1 MLSVKTRL
9 RRNVPRFGT
18 LDRDVWVREIARGLV
33 ERIDGTAEA
42 DITQTEQIVAGLIH
56 YALGRVHDRPQFKRE
71 SHPWRGKTPII
82 PIIGSLLANLRVDIQ
97 KGKQP
102 VMARLQ
108 QYRTESEQ
116 GKFNPHA
123 AKTFAAASRL
133 DLEALSSLLTIAER
147 AVILEIG
154 PDGAESYS
162 IYGN

>member
-1 MLSVKTRL
+1 M
-9 RRNVPRFGT
+9 GA
-18 LDRDVWVREIARGLV
+18 EIARGLV

-116 GKFNPHA
+116 EVQSPRGKDVRRRIEVGFGG
-123 AKTFAAASRL
+123 FV
-133 DLEALSSLLTIAER
+133 LLVTIAER

-162 IYGN
+162 IRN

>member
-1 MLSVKTRL
+1 MLSVKSRL

-56 YALGRVHDRPQFKRE
+56 YALGRVHDRPQFSRD
-71 SHPWRGKTPII
+71 SVPWRGKTPII
-82 PIIGSLLANLRVDIQ
+82 PIVGSLLANLRVDIQ
-97 KGKQP
+97 KGQQP
-102 VMARLQ
+102 VLARLQ
-108 QYRTESEQ
+108 QYRSESQQ

-123 AKTFAAASRL
+123 AKTFATAARL
-133 DLEALSSLLTIAER
+133 DIQALSALLTIAER

-154 PDGAESYS
+154 PDGAENYS
-162 IYGN
+162 IFDN